1 MPRTYLKKDVY
12 YVTYPRRL
20 YLLQAFVTFQKY
32 SMKINSCDFQRLI
45 EISDKIDV
53 GPLEPL
59 KNLFWK
65 QCLAINQ
72 MCRECQWTGNY

>member
-1 MPRTYLKKDVY
+1 
-12 YVTYPRRL
+12 
-20 YLLQAFVTFQKY
+20 
-32 SMKINSCDFQRLI
+32 MKINSCDFQRLI